1 MKSLMSYGRH
11 VLWAFLHI
19 DENHKG
25 CEPPQRDTMGLFGPL
40 KLVGE
45 RLKDKCA
52 TLASTEYLTVRK
64 K

>member
-1 MKSLMSYGRH
+1 
-11 VLWAFLHI
+11 
-19 DENHKG
+19 
-25 CEPPQRDTMGLFGPL
+25 MGLFGPL